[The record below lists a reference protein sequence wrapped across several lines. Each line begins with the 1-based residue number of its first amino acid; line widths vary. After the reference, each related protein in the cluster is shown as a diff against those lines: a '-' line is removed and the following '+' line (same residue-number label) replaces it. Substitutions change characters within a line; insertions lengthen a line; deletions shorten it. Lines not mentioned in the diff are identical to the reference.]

1 MGYSTI
7 RSNMDL
13 QEGIEETAMSKRKYI
28 RQYKWSNILAMMRGG
43 GGDLLECIDGFE
55 GRFVVITGAT
65 SGIGYV
71 TAREYASHGANL
83 LMINRNEEKTIALC
97 EEIRQ
102 EFNVECDYKIADF
115 SHLSEVRKVGKELLE
130 EDIEIDVLI
139 HNAGIYSTAKIIT
152 EDGNELVFQV
162 DHLAS
167 FVLNYILKDKLKAQ
181 GKARMI
187 FVNSEGHRFAVWGIG
202 LHDPT
207 YEKRRHSGLGSY
219 GVAKTAQLL
228 SMIKFA
234 EYFEGSGVTINAM
247 HPGNVKTNSGSQNGR
262 IYLWYKRN
270 IINRSAKDPQI
281 SATALY
287 YLGVSKEIEGI
298 SGKFFNLT
306 TEVEPAPPSLDRDV
320 AEDLWHKSIEMACLQ
335 CVRETNVQ
343 LLWVAVCQV

>member
-1 MGYSTI
+1 VIG
-7 RSNMDL
+7 L
-13 QEGIEETAMSKRKYI
+13 SKRKYI
-28 RQYKWSNILAMMRGG
+28 KEYKWSNVFAMMRGG
-43 GGDLLECIDGFE
+43 GGDLQECTDDFN
-55 GRFVVITGAT
+55 GRLVVITGAT

-71 TAREYASHGANL
+71 TTRDYASHGANL
-83 LMINRNEEKTIALC
+83 LVINRNEEKSIALC

-115 SHLSEVRKVGKELLE
+115 SRLAEVRKVGRELLE
-130 EDIEIDVLI
+130 SEMDIDVLI
-139 HNAGIYSTAKIIT
+139 HNAGIYSTKKIIT

-162 DHLAS
+162 DYLGS
-167 FVLNYILKDKLKAQ
+167 FVLNYMLKDKLKAR
-181 GKARMI
+181 GKTRII

-247 HPGNVKTNSGSQNGR
+247 HPGTVKTNTGSNNGR
-262 IYLWYKRN
+262 IYRWYKRN
-270 IINRSAKDPQI
+270 IVDRMSEDPQI

-287 YLGVSKEIEGI
+287 YLGVSKDMDGI

-306 TEVEPAPPSLDRDV
+306 KEEEPAPPALDREV
-320 AEDLWHKSIEMACLQ
+320 ADELWHKSIEMAGLQ
-335 CVRETNVQ
+335 
-343 LLWVAVCQV
+343 

>member
-1 MGYSTI
+1 
-7 RSNMDL
+7 
-13 QEGIEETAMSKRKYI
+13 
-28 RQYKWSNILAMMRGG
+28 
-43 GGDLLECIDGFE
+43 
-55 GRFVVITGAT
+55 VVITGAT
-65 SGIGYV
+65 SGIGHV

-83 LMINRNEEKTIALC
+83 LVINRNEEKSIALC

-115 SHLSEVRKVGKELLE
+115 SRLSDVHKIGKDLLE
-130 EDIEIDVLI
+130 ADIEIDVLI
-139 HNAGIYSTAKIIT
+139 HNAGLYSTAKIIT

-162 DHLAS
+162 DYLAS
-167 FVLNYILKDKLKAQ
+167 FALNYILKDKLKAE
-181 GKARMI
+181 GKARII

-202 LHDPT
+202 LHDPA
-207 YEKRRHSGLGSY
+207 YEKRRHTGLGSY

-270 IINRSAKDPQI
+270 IVNRSAGDPQM

-298 SGKFFNLT
+298 TGKFFNLT
-306 TEVEPAPPSLDRDV
+306 TEAEPAPPALDVEV
-320 AEDLWHKSIEMACLQ
+320 AEELWHKSIELAGLQ
-335 CVRETNVQ
+335 
-343 LLWVAVCQV
+343 